1 MAGGPRSSAPSLP
14 HITRRRWRCCQ
25 QQRAGASTEPGAS
38 RSERYWH
45 RCYCQRAAT
54 VNRHRPQEQPCLE
67 GALHV
72 EPAAHTPAD
81 CAWTRL
87 CRCPPRCSGH
97 QAHHVSGRGRGGRR
111 GGGGGGCGEPSA
123 DAAAAEARHA
133 LLGRL
138 QSPERRRARARRR
151 CRHRRALP
159 DPDAPPVP
167 TDAPRP
173 SCKCVPP
180 AHGYPV
186 GLRVAPAPRPCHGGA
201 RLRGDS
207 ACELEALQQ
216 MGRSSSPSTHSPSP
230 RSSTSPPPSTQWLP
244 PLHRQS
250 SSSASTQLDAVL
262 SDPDAFYRAY
272 LINRAQ
278 WRGQR
283 RALGAVA
290 ELAPRTMH
298 HIGPCS
304 PLAGSPAADSGA
316 LGTCGA
322 PDAAACYCSS
332 AEGGPG
338 LCAAPG
344 TPGGP
349 ATCDASFLAC
359 NASCGTALVAAGNCA
374 ASVYSYSC
382 ACRCGGSC
390 GSGGRAAYKT
400 PFHFAAP
407 LTARSRRRPSITRR
421 CARTAWAAS
430 PRLSRSA
437 PRTIALSLSCS
448 RSGPPPSQPSR
459 SSPARTC
466 SPARTRRSRCAPAS
480 RARPC
485 ASRERS
491 IPSVPTRPSGTGRC
505 AAWGSGQ

>member
-138 QSPERRRARARRR
+138 QSPERRRARARRG

-167 TDAPRP
+167 TAAPRP

-201 RLRGDS
+201 HLRGDS

-216 MGRSSSPSTHSPSP
+216 MARSSSPSTPPPLPSLLDLSPSLYTMAP
-230 RSSTSPPPSTQWLP
+230 SSPSTVLVQRLHAARRSAQRPGRVLP
-244 PLHRQS
+244 RIPHQPCAVAGAAQGPWRSGRARTSHHAPHRS
-250 SSSASTQLDAVL
+250 ML
-262 SDPDAFYRAY
+262 SPCRLARC
-272 LINRAQ
+272 R
-278 WRGQR
+278 QR
-283 RALGAVA
+283 RAGHVRGAGRSCV
-290 ELAPRTMH
+290 LLLLSRGWPW
-298 HIGPCS
+298 
-304 PLAGSPAADSGA
+304 A
-316 LGTCGA
+316 L
-322 PDAAACYCSS
+322 
-332 AEGGPG
+332 
-338 LCAAPG
+338 
-344 TPGGP
+344 
-349 ATCDASFLAC
+349 
-359 NASCGTALVAAGNCA
+359 
-374 ASVYSYSC
+374 
-382 ACRCGGSC
+382 
-390 GSGGRAAYKT
+390 
-400 PFHFAAP
+400 
-407 LTARSRRRPSITRR
+407 RRPGDPRR
-421 CARTAWAAS
+421 
-430 PRLSRSA
+430 PRDL
-437 PRTIALSLSCS
+437 
-448 RSGPPPSQPSR
+448 
-459 SSPARTC
+459 
-466 SPARTRRSRCAPAS
+466 
-480 RARPC
+480 
-485 ASRERS
+485 
-491 IPSVPTRPSGTGRC
+491 
-505 AAWGSGQ
+505 